1 MNVKE
6 LIKKL
11 EQYEEDTDIFVLENR
26 RNGPNGA
33 GKLLKLLNI
42 NKVTDQDTNKVSLY
56 IKTEI

>member
-11 EQYEEDTDIFVLENR
+11 EQYEDYTDIFVLENR
-26 RNGPNGA
+26 RNGPDGA

-42 NKVTDQDTNKVSLY
+42 NEVTDQDTNKVSLY
-56 IKTEI
+56 IKTGI